1 MKKKKRKARGN
12 GKRADFCSLMIQV
25 LSRYSLY
32 TQIYGETRESL
43 VIGKD
48 D

>member
-25 LSRYSLY
+25 YRYSLY